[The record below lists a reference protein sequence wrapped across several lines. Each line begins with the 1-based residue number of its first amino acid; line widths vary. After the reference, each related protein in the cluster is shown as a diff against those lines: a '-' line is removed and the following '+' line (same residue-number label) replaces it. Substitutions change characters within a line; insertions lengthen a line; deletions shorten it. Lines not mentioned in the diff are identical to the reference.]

1 VSISSFFAP
10 DAAAR
15 VRDAVAAVERQSSAE
30 IVVALRHSSGHYRH
44 VDYLV
49 GVGVSLLL
57 LCLFLY
63 HPEPFDF
70 TLLPLELLGGFAV
83 GAVASAQLPPLRR
96 LLTARK
102 VLDRNVHDAAR
113 ALFVDQKITRT
124 TGRTGVLVYLSML
137 ERQVEIVA
145 DLGVEDEVLG
155 APWKAARA
163 TLERTLAEDPSLDRL
178 IANLRALGPA
188 LAEKLP
194 RAADDVNELSD
205 EVIS

>member
-15 VRDAVAAVERQSSAE
+15 VRDAVAAVEQQSSAE

-44 VDYLV
+44 ADYLV
-49 GVGVSLLL
+49 GALVVFAL

-70 TLLPLELLGGFAV
+70 TWLPLELLAGFLV
-83 GAVASAQLPPLRR
+83 GAFASSQLPPLRR
-96 LLTARK
+96 LLTAQK
-102 VLDRNVHDAAR
+102 VLDQSTHNAAR

-124 TGRTGVLVYLSML
+124 SGRTGVLVYLSML
-137 ERQVEIVA
+137 ERKVEIVA

-163 TLERTLAEDPSLDRL
+163 ALERTLTEDPSLDRL
-178 IANLRALGPA
+178 IASLRALGPA

-205 EVIS
+205 EVLS